1 MNKTI
6 IIKENNGR
14 NHLIFIDKLPSELE
28 GIKAKK
34 FYNKNKYYISKQMG
48 FFGLITSYF
57 KDIKTLK
64 DYTNKKY
71 HNQINDNYIN

>member
-6 IIKENNGR
+6 TITEENNR
-14 NHLIFIDKLPSELE
+14 NYLIFIDKIPSELE
-28 GIKAKK
+28 GAKAKK
-34 FYNKNKYYISKQMG
+34 FYNKNGYYISKQMG
-48 FFGLITSYF
+48 FYGLITSYF

-71 HNQINDNYIN
+71 HNQIDEQTN

>member
-1 MNKTI
+1 MEKTI
-6 IIKENNGR
+6 VIREKNNR
-14 NHLIFIDKLPSELE
+14 PHLIFIDKLPSELE

-34 FYNKNKYYISKQMG
+34 LYNKNGYYISTQMG
-48 FFGLITSYF
+48 FYGLITSYF

-71 HNQINDNYIN
+71 HNQIDEQTN

>member
-6 IIKENNGR
+6 TITENNGR
-14 NHLIFIDKLPSELE
+14 NHLIFIDKQPSE
-28 GIKAKK
+28 IKAKK
-34 FYNKNKYYISKQMG
+34 LYNKNGYYISTQMG
-48 FFGLITSYF
+48 FYGLITSYF

-71 HNQINDNYIN
+71 HDQINK

>member
-6 IIKENNGR
+6 TITEENNR
-14 NHLIFIDKLPSELE
+14 NHLIFIDKIPSELE
-28 GIKAKK
+28 GAKAKK
-34 FYNKNKYYISKQMG
+34 FYNKNGYYISKQMG
-48 FFGLITSYF
+48 FYGLITSYF

-71 HNQINDNYIN
+71 HNQIDEQTN